1 MANYGIGGQYE
12 PHYDYSRREK
22 DLYNN
27 RRIATWLSYLS
38 TVEQGGGTVFTT
50 AGIHIRSLKGTAVFW
65 YNLLPNGSGDIRT
78 RHAACPVLKGN
89 KWVSNKWI
97 HEFGNEFKPWFII
110 IFFIK
115 TKFQGQKSAESWV
128 HMTTASKYF
137 QTLEFTFIADS
148 TFVFELT
155 FARIVKNH
163 KISDNVDCAKMTII
177 STWTILK

>member
-1 MANYGIGGQYE
+1 MYSGFISTLNFLENYSWKCFFIWFQYIIGLTPISQKNIFTLYYNPISRFSLSTPNIQLFDLTFQ

-27 RRIATWLSYLS
+27 RRIATWLSYLT

-50 AGIHIRSLKGTAVFW
+50 AGIHVRSISGSAVFW

-97 HEFGNEFKPWFII
+97 HEFGNEF
-110 IFFIK
+110 
-115 TKFQGQKSAESWV
+115 QRSCGLDEE
-128 HMTTASKYF
+128 
-137 QTLEFTFIADS
+137 LENFLD
-148 TFVFELT
+148 LP
-155 FARIVKNH
+155 
-163 KISDNVDCAKMTII
+163 
-177 STWTILK
+177 